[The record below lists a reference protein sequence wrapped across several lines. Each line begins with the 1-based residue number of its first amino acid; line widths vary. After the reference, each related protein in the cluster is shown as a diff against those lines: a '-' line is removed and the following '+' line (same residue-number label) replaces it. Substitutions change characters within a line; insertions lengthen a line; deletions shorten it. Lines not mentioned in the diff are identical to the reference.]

1 MHVNAS
7 GTIKLPLHL
16 IGKAKR
22 PRCFKGLRMDLLP
35 LKYSGQKNAWMDT
48 SIFYD
53 WFHQN
58 FVPHVRD
65 KLSSLG
71 LVLVLDNYSAHP
83 DAKDLVSHLMLHP
96 LYSPWT
102 KVCYI

>member
-1 MHVNAS
+1 
-7 GTIKLPLHL
+7 
-16 IGKAKR
+16 
-22 PRCFKGLRMDLLP
+22 
-35 LKYSGQKNAWMDT
+35 MDT

-71 LVLVLDNYSAHP
+71 LESKAVLVLDNCSAHP
-83 DAKDLVSHLMLHP
+83 DAKDLVSDDGKITAKYLPPP

-102 KVCYI
+102 KVC